1 MTIGRALRIGLTGG
15 IASGKS
21 TVSEMLRQL
30 GAVVIDT
37 DQIAREVVQPGSPAV
52 QALHERYGDAIL
64 HPDGALRRERLG
76 EIVFA
81 SPEEK
86 NWLEQLL
93 HPLIKKRAEELA
105 QQAADAEMRQ
115 QLNEIAAQVDAWKQ
129 GTITGRELRS
139 VLHAYADGASRELI
153 RKYRETPDDQLVAE
167 ALANGILKR
176 EETPRDALRFL
187 EQDDDAAA

>member
-1 MTIGRALRIGLTGG
+1 MKNYPMSI
-15 IASGKS
+15 K
-21 TVSEMLRQL
+21 RQL
-30 GAVVIDT
+30 
-37 DQIAREVVQPGSPAV
+37 R
-52 QALHERYGDAIL
+52 
-64 HPDGALRRERLG
+64 
-76 EIVFA
+76 
-81 SPEEK
+81 
-86 NWLEQLL
+86 
-93 HPLIKKRAEELA
+93 ELA

-167 ALANGILKR
+167 ALANGVLKR
-176 EETPRDALRFL
+176 EDAPRDALRFL

>member
-1 MTIGRALRIGLTGG
+1 MSCVSQIRYAKMYGERRAMSRENRAAFAFSLTAFSAHDGNERMKNYPMS
-15 IASGKS
+15 IK
-21 TVSEMLRQL
+21 RQL
-30 GAVVIDT
+30 
-37 DQIAREVVQPGSPAV
+37 R
-52 QALHERYGDAIL
+52 
-64 HPDGALRRERLG
+64 
-76 EIVFA
+76 
-81 SPEEK
+81 
-86 NWLEQLL
+86 
-93 HPLIKKRAEELA
+93 ELA

-115 QLNEIAAQVDAWKQ
+115 QLNEVAAQVDAWKQ